1 MEQISLTARNNDY
14 FSDECHNSNIPLRM
28 KLTRLPICLSAAVL
42 LVVFQNAFS
51 QTVWGAEAPEIMER
65 AVEASLI
72 FKDNLPPLWLVT
84 PFAILLAMIATGPL
98 FFHRFWERHYPKV
111 SVGLGFVVAGYY
123 GFFMAHGV
131 HVLEHTLE
139 EYISFIA
146 LISSLFVV
154 SGGILITINQ
164 RGTPLI
170 NTLLLL
176 FGAVIS
182 NLVGT
187 TGASMLLIRPYM
199 RINEGRLK
207 AFHIVFFIFIVS
219 NIGGALTPIGDP
231 PLFLGFLK
239 GVPFFWVLPKLL
251 LPWIITVAGL
261 LFVFIIFD
269 AKAGK
274 GEMKTTETKGGISIT
289 GRRNFFFLAVIIIA
303 VFLDPAVIEGFP
315 SLQELFHLPFGIRE
329 LIMFMVAITAYKVSS
344 HVAFKGNEFNLE
356 PIKEVAF
363 LFIGIFAT
371 MIPALELIGNY
382 AETHAEAFSV
392 SRFYWLTGALSG
404 VLDNAPTYLNFFAG
418 ALGKFRLNISS
429 PEEIKLFADGVGSP
443 LQGDVSSDIYLMA
456 ISVAAVFFGAITYI
470 GNAPNFMVK
479 NIAAQ
484 SDVEVPDFLEYIYKY
499 SLPIL
504 LPFFILLWFLFFN
517 Y

>member
-1 MEQISLTARNNDY
+1 MKQSGRSLLLFASL
-14 FSDECHNSNIPLRM
+14 FASS
-28 KLTRLPICLSAAVL
+28 LSVNGTLFA
-42 LVVFQNAFS
+42 
-51 QTVWGAEAPEIMER
+51 AEALDIT
-65 AVEASLI
+65 AVAPAVVT
-72 FKDNLPPLWLVT
+72 FRNNLPPIWLVT
-84 PFAILLAMIATGPL
+84 PFIALLVMIATGPL
-98 FFHRFWERHYPKV
+98 LFHRFWEQHYPKV
-111 SVGLGFVVAGYY
+111 AVGLGLVVAGYY
-123 GFFMAHGV
+123 GFMMDHGWN
-131 HVLEHTLE
+131 VLEHTLE
-139 EYISFIA
+139 EYLSFIA

-154 SGGILITINQ
+154 SGGILIRIKQ
-164 RGTPLI
+164 RGTPFI
-170 NTLLLL
+170 NALLLF

-207 AFHIVFFIFIVS
+207 PFHIVFFIFIVS

-239 GVPFFWVLPKLL
+239 GVPFFWVFPKIW
-251 LPWIITVAGL
+251 LPWVITVAGL
-261 LFVFIIFD
+261 LLIFIILD
-269 AKAGK
+269 ARAGAGDMK
-274 GEMKTTETKGGISIT
+274 GAEAKGGVRII
-289 GRRNFFFLAVIIIA
+289 GRRNFFFLAVIIAA

-329 LIMFMVAITAYKVSS
+329 LIMFMVAIAAYKFSNPE
-344 HVAFKGNEFNLE
+344 AFKGNEFNFE
-356 PIKEVAF
+356 PIREVAF

-382 AETHAEAFSV
+382 ASSHAAEFSV

-418 ALGKFRLNISS
+418 ALGKFGLDIAT
-429 PEEIKLFADGVGSP
+429 PEDIKLFAGGVGSP

-456 ISVAAVFFGAITYI
+456 ISVAAVFFGAISYI

-484 SDVEVPDFLEYIYKY
+484 ADVDVPDFLEYIYKY

-504 LPFFILLWFLFFN
+504 LPFFILLWVLFFN

>member
-1 MEQISLTARNNDY
+1 MRFKKRAFMKQSRRYLLSIVFWFTVIFITSISLPLHAAERSEGVMGLTLFAVQA
-14 FSDECHNSNIPLRM
+14 SN
-28 KLTRLPICLSAAVL
+28 
-42 LVVFQNAFS
+42 Q
-51 QTVWGAEAPEIMER
+51 
-65 AVEASLI
+65 
-72 FKDNLPPLWLVT
+72 LPPLWLIA
-84 PFAILLAMIATGPL
+84 PFATLLLMIATGPL
-98 FFHRFWERHYPKV
+98 LFHRFWERNYPAV
-111 SVGLGFVVAGYY
+111 SVGLGVVVAGYY
-123 GFFMAHGV
+123 GIVMESGL

-139 EYISFIA
+139 EYLSFLA

-154 SGGILITINQ
+154 SGGILIKIER
-164 RGTPLI
+164 RGTPLV
-170 NTLLLL
+170 NTLLL
-176 FGAVIS
+176 FIGALAS

-239 GVPFFWVLPKLL
+239 GVPFFWVLPKVL

-261 LFVFIIFD
+261 LLVFVIFD
-269 AKAGK
+269 ARAGIGDVK
-274 GEMKTTETKGGISIT
+274 ESGVKGGVSIT
-289 GRRNFFFLAVIIIA
+289 GRRNFFFLGGIIFA

-315 SLQELFHLPFGIRE
+315 SLQELFRLPFGIRE
-329 LIMFMVAITAYKVSS
+329 VIMFVIALLAYKFSN
-344 HVAFKGNEFNLE
+344 HEAFKSNEFNFE

-371 MIPALELIGNY
+371 MIPALALIGDFAKSN
-382 AETHAEAFSV
+382 ASEFPV
-392 SRFYWLTGALSG
+392 SRFYWMTGALSG
-404 VLDNAPTYLNFFAG
+404 VLDNAPTYLNFLAG
-418 ALGKFRLNISS
+418 ALGKFGMNIAS
-429 PEEIKLFADGVGSP
+429 PSDVRIFADGVVSP
-443 LQGDVSSDIYLMA
+443 VQGDLSSDIYLVA
-456 ISVAAVFFGAITYI
+456 ISIAAVFFGAITYI

-484 SDVEVPDFLEYIYKY
+484 ADVDVPDFLEYIYKY

>member
-1 MEQISLTARNNDY
+1 MFTALGVLFFPLEISARGMAPS
-14 FSDECHNSNIPLRM
+14 F
-28 KLTRLPICLSAAVL
+28 
-42 LVVFQNAFS
+42 NA
-51 QTVWGAEAPEIMER
+51 TET
-65 AVEASLI
+65 
-72 FKDNLPPLWLVT
+72 LPPFWLVT
-84 PFAILLAMIATGPL
+84 PFITLLVMIASGPL
-98 FFHRFWERHYPKV
+98 LFHRFWERNYPAV
-111 SVGLGFVVAGYY
+111 SVGLGVVVAGYY
-123 GFFMAHGV
+123 GIVMESGL

-139 EYISFIA
+139 EYLSFLA

-154 SGGILITINQ
+154 SGGILIKIER
-164 RGTPLI
+164 RGTPLV
-170 NTLLLL
+170 NTLLL
-176 FGAVIS
+176 FIGALAS

-239 GVPFFWVLPKLL
+239 GVPFFRVLPKVL

-261 LFVFIIFD
+261 LLVFVIFD
-269 AKAGK
+269 ARAGIGDVK
-274 GEMKTTETKGGISIT
+274 ESGVKGGVSIT
-289 GRRNFFFLAVIIIA
+289 GRRNFFFLGGIIFA
-303 VFLDPAVIEGFP
+303 VFLDPAVIAGFP
-315 SLQELFHLPFGIRE
+315 SLQELFRLPFGIRE
-329 LIMFMVAITAYKVSS
+329 VIMFVIALLAYKFSN
-344 HVAFKGNEFNLE
+344 HEAFKGNEFNFE

-371 MIPALELIGNY
+371 MIPALALIGDFAKSN
-382 AETHAEAFSV
+382 ASEFSV
-392 SRFYWLTGALSG
+392 SRFYWMTGALSG
-404 VLDNAPTYLNFFAG
+404 VLDNAPTYLNFLAG
-418 ALGKFRLNISS
+418 ALGKFGMNIAS
-429 PEEIKLFADGVGSP
+429 PSDVRIFADGVVSP
-443 LQGDVSSDIYLMA
+443 VQGDLSSDIYLVA

-484 SDVEVPDFLEYIYKY
+484 ADVEVPDFLEYIYKY

-517 Y
+517 F